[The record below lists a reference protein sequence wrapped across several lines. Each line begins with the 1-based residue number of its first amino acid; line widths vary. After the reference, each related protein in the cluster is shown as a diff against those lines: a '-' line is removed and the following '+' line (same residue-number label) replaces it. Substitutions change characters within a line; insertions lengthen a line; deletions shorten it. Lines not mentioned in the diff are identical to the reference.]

1 MDVWCKRGSCY
12 AHTHAHTLMNLATQV
27 CVQTRTHACIHKYM
41 HPCIQYACMRT
52 HIHTCLQ
59 VRGWVH
65 RKGFTAPQCAGVIHT
80 DFEAGFI
87 CAEVLSLSLSLS
99 LSVYTGTRA
108 RARTHIAVVSCLQC
122 VPWRCPV
129 RGRLRLFLQRVLFL
143 QRLVCEDVHVH

>member
-87 CAEVLSLSLSLS
+87 CAEVLSLSLSLCIH
-99 LSVYTGTRA
+99 RH
-108 RARTHIAVVSCLQC
+108 ARTGAHTYSRGQLFAVCALA
-122 VPWRCPV
+122 VPCAWPV
-129 RGRLRLFLQRVLFL
+129 TALFAESALFAEIG
-143 QRLVCEDVHVH
+143 V

>member
-87 CAEVLSLSLSLS
+87 CAEVLC
-99 LSVYTGTRA
+99 VYTQARTRA
-108 RARTHIAVVSCLQC
+108 RADTYN
-122 VPWRCPV
+122 
-129 RGRLRLFLQRVLFL
+129 RG
-143 QRLVCEDVHVH
+143 